1 MTVPDAER
9 LWGGGDIE
17 VHFIGHQ
24 EIVVPWPRLSST
36 KSGPKTPSALLFFAE
51 APSLRYL
58 DPRQLWST
66 QSWVLRNHVSY
77 YLTGE
82 WERSGRTSADQNKL
96 ANRYPLVVADSNGRM
111 AILAGHHRSAA
122 ALIEGRELLVRW
134 VPSEAFLTG
143 AVAILPHL
151 LVCETAEETVNDAVT
166 AAQRIADGDI
176 VVVSTAALADATMR
190 QLGLSE
196 AEISDRLTVAR
207 LRT

>member
-1 MTVPDAER
+1 MTVPGAER
-9 LWGGGDIE
+9 LWGCADIE
-17 VHFIGHQ
+17 ALFTGHQ
-24 EIVVPWPRLSST
+24 QIVVPWPRLSST
-36 KSGPKTPSALLFFAE
+36 KSGPKTPSAVHLFAE

-82 WERSGRTSADQNKL
+82 WERTGRTSADQNKL
-96 ANRYPLVVADSNGRM
+96 ANRYPLVVADASGRM

-122 ALIEGRELLVRW
+122 ALIEGRQLLVRSI
-134 VPSEAFLTG
+134 PAEAFLNG
-143 AVAILPHL
+143 AVAVLPHL
-151 LVCETAEETVNDAVT
+151 WVCETAEETVDEVATAV
-166 AAQRIADGDI
+166 QRIADGDL

-196 AEISDRLTVAR
+196 AEIADRLTVAR
-207 LRT
+207 LTT